1 MDILREAKLM
11 GVEPDAKDAL
21 GKTAKQSGTDD
32 VRIAFTTLMDSISA
46 TPQPEIDDD
55 SLLKSSMMLFSSA
68 NLHDRRQKGKDVIL
82 KGWRY
87 SFFN

>member
-46 TPQPEIDDD
+46 TPQPEIDD
-55 SLLKSSMMLFSSA
+55 SILKSSMMHSA
-68 NLHDRRQKGKDVIL
+68 VLICTTGDKKGKT
-82 KGWRY
+82 
-87 SFFN
+87 SF